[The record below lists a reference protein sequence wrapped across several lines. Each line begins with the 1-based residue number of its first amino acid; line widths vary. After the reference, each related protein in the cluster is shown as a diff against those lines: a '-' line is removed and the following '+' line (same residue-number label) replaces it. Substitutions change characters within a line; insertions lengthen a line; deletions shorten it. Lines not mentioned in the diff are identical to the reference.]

1 MLMLNAFGPQA
12 EVYEAYATWQE
23 AGPVHHSN
31 AFAGGAWLLT
41 RYDDVAQALKDPRLS
56 ARRTGGWLNQAAAD
70 GGSGALAPF
79 QRLFARA
86 LLFLDAPEHSRLRQ
100 ILAPGFRP
108 TAWQALSE
116 QVTADVE
123 AALDKL
129 PSGAPFDFMQ
139 HIAKP
144 VPARVV
150 ARLIGLQDATGE
162 FVTWSDDIAAFLGH
176 PAPDLALGQRAQ
188 RSALALAAMFQRVL
202 TQRRRSVSS
211 HDAAAPADWTA
222 LLLEAERQGQVH
234 SMEELLA
241 QCVMLLFAGHETT
254 RHLLGN
260 GLHALLGQPGAWG
273 HLQQAPE
280 RLPGAVREMLRY
292 DSPVQFSGRRV
303 AETFTLHG
311 QVLTRGDLIIPL
323 IGAANRDPRVYSDPH
338 CLRLDRKEAA
348 HLSFGTGPH
357 VCIGAALTYLEAQA
371 VFATLLRR
379 WPTPPRLASAPQRG
393 TNPLYRGFEHLML
406 TLT

>member
-1 MLMLNAFGPQA
+1 MLTLDAFTPQA
-12 EVYEAYATWQE
+12 EVYETYAAWQD
-23 AGPVHHSN
+23 AGPVHRSD
-31 AFAGGAWLLT
+31 AFAGGAWLLP

-56 ARRTGGWLNQAAAD
+56 ARRTGGWVNQAAAD
-70 GGSGALAPF
+70 GGAGALAPF

-86 LLFLDAPEHSRLRQ
+86 LLFLDVPEHSRLRQ

-108 TAWQALSE
+108 AAWQALTA

-123 AALDKL
+123 AALDQL
-129 PSGAPFDFMQ
+129 PPGAPFDFME

-144 VPARVV
+144 IPARVV
-150 ARLIGLQDATGE
+150 ARLMGLENVSGD

-176 PAPDLALGQRAQ
+176 PAPNLALGQRAQ
-188 RSALALAAMFQRVL
+188 RSALALAAMFHRVL
-202 TQRRRSVSS
+202 TERRRSPC
-211 HDAAAPADWTA
+211 AAPADWTA

-234 SMEELLA
+234 SLEELLA

-260 GLHALLGQPGAWG
+260 GLHALLCQPGAWAQ
-273 HLQQAPE
+273 LQQAPE
-280 RLPGAVREMLRY
+280 QLPSAVREMLRY

-311 QVLTRGDLIIPL
+311 QVLTRGDLVIPL
-323 IGAANRDPRVYSDPH
+323 IGAANRDPRVYSEPH
-338 CLRLDRKEAA
+338 RLRLDRKEAA

-379 WPTPPRLASAPQRG
+379 WPTPPHMATAPQRG